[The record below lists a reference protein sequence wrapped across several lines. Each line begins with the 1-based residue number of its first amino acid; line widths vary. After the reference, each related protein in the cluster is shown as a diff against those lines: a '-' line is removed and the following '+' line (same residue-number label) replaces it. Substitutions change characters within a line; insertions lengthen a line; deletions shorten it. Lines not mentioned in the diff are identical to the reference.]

1 MIRVCSL
8 VFRAEHED
16 DPDPGQH
23 LGAEEPER
31 QARERA
37 GEAACGVQQGMGIHI
52 QVINQLQIFNLSFS
66 PVHTFHVTQSLL

>member
-1 MIRVCSL
+1 MCPL

-31 QARERA
+31 QAGERA
-37 GEAACGVQQGMGIHI
+37 GETACRVQQGKKKM
-52 QVINQLQIFNLSFS
+52 
-66 PVHTFHVTQSLL
+66 SLKNDVV